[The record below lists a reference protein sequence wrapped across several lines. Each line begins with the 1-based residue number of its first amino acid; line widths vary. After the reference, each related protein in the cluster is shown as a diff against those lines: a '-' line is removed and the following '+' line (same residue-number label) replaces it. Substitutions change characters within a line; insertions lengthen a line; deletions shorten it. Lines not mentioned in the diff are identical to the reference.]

1 MADAREHVRDRAGLA
16 VVERCVRAIETEVAH
31 TSSSDCEISF
41 SEPAIYEID
50 GGNLFTGNCDTIRPA
65 QLVPNWL
72 ESAVF
77 DRATSRIEEAC
88 TRGFAP
94 TGTRVKVRAN
104 LRH

>member
-1 MADAREHVRDRAGLA
+1 MYRRVSSDVNFAQSSYTLSLIHACLKQTRARFAVADAREHVRDRAGLA

-65 QLVPNWL
+65 QLVPN
-72 ESAVF
+72 
-77 DRATSRIEEAC
+77 
-88 TRGFAP
+88 
-94 TGTRVKVRAN
+94 
-104 LRH
+104 